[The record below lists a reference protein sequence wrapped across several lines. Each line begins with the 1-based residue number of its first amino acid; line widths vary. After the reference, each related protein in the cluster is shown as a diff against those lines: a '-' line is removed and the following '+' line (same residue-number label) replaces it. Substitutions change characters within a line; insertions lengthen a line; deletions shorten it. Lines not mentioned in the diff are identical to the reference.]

1 MMKAATQRRIDMVL
15 VWSIDRLGRSL
26 QNLVELLNELQS
38 MRIDLMF
45 LQQGMGI
52 ASFAVALV
60 QYLFDGLSFN
70 RDLMIFTIV
79 SAIVILASRK
89 IYKKNRIKVCQLKMM

>member
-1 MMKAATQRRIDMVL
+1 MNMEFYQI
-15 VWSIDRLGRSL
+15 SIIVGISFIII
-26 QNLVELLNELQS
+26 E
-38 MRIDLMF
+38 MF
-45 LQQGMGI
+45 TLTYIFLGMGI

-70 RDLMIFTIV
+70 RDLMFFTIV

-89 IYKKNRIKVCQLKMM
+89 IFKRKSDQSISGEEDVNQY

>member
-1 MMKAATQRRIDMVL
+1 MNMEFYQITIIIGI
-15 VWSIDRLGRSL
+15 SFIII
-26 QNLVELLNELQS
+26 E
-38 MRIDLMF
+38 MF
-45 LQQGMGI
+45 TLTYIFLGMGI

-89 IYKKNRIKVCQLKMM
+89 FFKRKSDQSISTDDVNQY

>member
-1 MMKAATQRRIDMVL
+1 MNMEFYQITIIVGI
-15 VWSIDRLGRSL
+15 SFIII
-26 QNLVELLNELQS
+26 E
-38 MRIDLMF
+38 MF
-45 LQQGMGI
+45 TLTYIFLGMGI

-79 SAIVILASRK
+79 SAIVILASRMIFK
-89 IYKKNRIKVCQLKMM
+89 RKSDQNVSTENDVNQY

>member
-1 MMKAATQRRIDMVL
+1 MNMEFYQI
-15 VWSIDRLGRSL
+15 SIIVGICFIII
-26 QNLVELLNELQS
+26 E
-38 MRIDLMF
+38 MF
-45 LQQGMGI
+45 TLTYIFLGMGI

-60 QYLFDGLSFN
+60 QYLFDGMSFN

-89 IYKKNRIKVCQLKMM
+89 IFKSKSDQSVSTENDVNQY

>member
-1 MMKAATQRRIDMVL
+1 MNMEFYQITIIVGI
-15 VWSIDRLGRSL
+15 SFIII
-26 QNLVELLNELQS
+26 E
-38 MRIDLMF
+38 MF
-45 LQQGMGI
+45 TLTYIFLGMGI

-89 IYKKNRIKVCQLKMM
+89 FFKRKSDQSISTDDVNQY

>member
-1 MMKAATQRRIDMVL
+1 MEMFQISILIGIVL
-15 VWSIDRLGRSL
+15 LILEMFTLTYIFLGISIACFVVSG
-26 QNLVELLNELQS
+26 
-38 MRIDLMF
+38 
-45 LQQGMGI
+45 
-52 ASFAVALV
+52 V

-89 IYKKNRIKVCQLKMM
+89 IFKRKSDQSVLTENDVNQY

>member
-1 MMKAATQRRIDMVL
+1 MEFYQITIIVGISFIILEMFTLTYIF
-15 VWSIDRLGRSL
+15 LG
-26 QNLVELLNELQS
+26 V
-38 MRIDLMF
+38 
-45 LQQGMGI
+45 GI

-60 QYLFDGLSFN
+60 QYLFDGFSFN

-89 IYKKNRIKVCQLKMM
+89 IFKRKSDWASQGCNVNRGMYR

>member
-1 MMKAATQRRIDMVL
+1 MNMESYQVTIIIGI
-15 VWSIDRLGRSL
+15 SFIII
-26 QNLVELLNELQS
+26 E
-38 MRIDLMF
+38 MF
-45 LQQGMGI
+45 TLTYIFLGMGI

-70 RDLMIFTIV
+70 RDLMIFSII

-89 IYKKNRIKVCQLKMM
+89 IFKRKSDQSISTDDVNQY